1 MVVTLPDDATL
12 TETGFSADTQGRV
25 LLIAC
30 GALAH
35 EILTLKRMNGW
46 DHLDLQCLPANLHLW
61 PDRIPAA
68 VEAVVTARRGDYDSL
83 FVVYADCGTGGLLQA
98 KCAEL
103 GVEMVAGPHCYSFFE
118 GNAVFAEKAESEF
131 DAFYLTDFLVRQFD
145 AFVWRPMGLDRHPQ
159 LRDMYF
165 GNYSKLV
172 YQAQTDDPALD
183 AKAQDCAARL
193 GLAYERRFTGYGDL
207 ATVLAGL

>member
-1 MVVTLPDDATL
+1 MNVSDTALSVTGLEPSRA
-12 TETGFSADTQGRV
+12 GRI

-30 GALAH
+30 GALAR
-35 EILTLKRMNGW
+35 EILDLKAANGW
-46 DHLDLQCLPANLHLW
+46 THLDLTCLPANLHLW

-68 VEAVVTARRGDYDSL
+68 VETAVLKHRAEYDGI

-118 GNAVFAEKAESEF
+118 GNAAFADREEF
-131 DAFYLTDFLVRQFD
+131 TAFYLTDFLVRQFD
-145 AFVWRPMGLDRHPQ
+145 AFVWKPMGLDRHPE

-165 GNYSKLV
+165 GNYEKLV
-172 YQAQTDDPALD
+172 YQAQTNDPALD
-183 AKAQDCAARL
+183 RKAEECAARL

-207 ATVLAGL
+207 VPVLGALK